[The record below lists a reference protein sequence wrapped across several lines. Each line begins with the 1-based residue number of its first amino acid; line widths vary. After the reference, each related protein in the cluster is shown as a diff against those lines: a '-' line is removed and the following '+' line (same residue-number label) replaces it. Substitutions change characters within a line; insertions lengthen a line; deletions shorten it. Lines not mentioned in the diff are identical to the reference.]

1 MPATLDPATALVLID
16 LQHGITALPTAH
28 PAEEIVA
35 RCVRMADAFRADKKL
50 VVASRVA
57 FARDGGDVIKTRS
70 ADSPTDLQPVP
81 AYGELRAEVGLSDR
95 DIVVTKHGW
104 NAFYGTDLDL
114 ELRRRKVTGIVLA
127 GISTSIGVEST
138 ARAANERGYEL
149 TIVTD
154 AITDTDEGAHL
165 NSLRA
170 IFPRIA
176 ELVTT
181 DEVLTAL
188 NCFDR
193 RLVSQSQM

>member
-1 MPATLDPATALVLID
+1 MTATLDPETALVLID
-16 LQHGITALPTAH
+16 LQHGITALPTVH
-28 PAEEIVA
+28 SSEQIVA
-35 RCVRMADAFRADKKL
+35 RCAQLADAFRANDKL
-50 VVASRVA
+50 VVATRVA
-57 FARDGGDVIKTRS
+57 FARDGGDVIKTRTTE
-70 ADSPTDLQPVP
+70 SPTDGKPVP
-81 AYGELRAEVGLSDR
+81 DYGDLRSEVGLSDR

-104 NAFYGTDLDL
+104 SAFYGTELDL

-165 NSLRA
+165 NSLKA

-176 ELVTT
+176 ELATT
-181 DEVLTAL
+181 EEVLTAL
-188 NCFDR
+188 NWRDR
-193 RLVSQSQM
+193 VSSSQSRI

>member
-1 MPATLDPATALVLID
+1 MPTTLDPATALVLID
-16 LQHGITALPTAH
+16 LQHGITALPTTQ
-28 PAEEIVA
+28 PADEIVA
-35 RCVRMADAFRADKKL
+35 RCARLADAFRATDKL

-57 FARDGGDVIKTRS
+57 FAADGGDVIKTRT
-70 ADSPTDLQPVP
+70 AESPTSGKQVP
-81 AYGELRAEVGLSDR
+81 DYGEIRTEVGLSDR

-127 GISTSIGVEST
+127 GISTSIGVESA

-154 AITDTDEGAHL
+154 AVTDTSERAHL
-165 NSLRA
+165 NSLEV

-176 ELVTT
+176 ELATT
-181 DEVLTAL
+181 EEVLTGID
-188 NCFDR
+188 NR
-193 RLVSQSQM
+193 H